1 MPPFLVDL
9 GLAFRIDFDEQECL
23 DDFVL
28 TLPTHTRK
36 MMSLVIMKS
45 FMDRQK
51 CNKAAAALE
60 AASMMGFNEQTVR
73 KYMNEFTENKGEL
86 PQSGQGKYKRMTV
99 YCDEKVCY

>member
-28 TLPTHTRK
+28 THTRK
-36 MMSLVIMKS
+36 MMSLVTMKS

-73 KYMNEFTENKGEL
+73 KSQTIKANYLRAGRENTKE
-86 PQSGQGKYKRMTV
+86 
-99 YCDEKVCY
+99 